1 VEQDTFIVLSAYAP
15 QVGLKEHLKVK
26 FWEDL
31 EDILLGEK
39 FFFSRK
45 GSK

>member
-1 VEQDTFIVLSAYAP
+1 VEQDTFNVHSAYTP
-15 QVGLKEHLKVK
+15 QVGLKEYLKVK

-31 EDILLGEK
+31 EDILPGEK
-39 FFFSRK
+39 FFSSK